1 MSSNNNNFTVNTE
14 QDTITIQPKSQTK
27 VDIIFNPSS
36 IGNGNGQQQHQSNIS
51 FVNDK
56 VCIENKN
63 KKESYLNEHI
73 IDSTR

>member
-36 IGNGNGQQQHQSNIS
+36 IGNGSEQQQHQSNIS

-56 VCIENKN
+56 VCI
-63 KKESYLNEHI
+63 
-73 IDSTR
+73 